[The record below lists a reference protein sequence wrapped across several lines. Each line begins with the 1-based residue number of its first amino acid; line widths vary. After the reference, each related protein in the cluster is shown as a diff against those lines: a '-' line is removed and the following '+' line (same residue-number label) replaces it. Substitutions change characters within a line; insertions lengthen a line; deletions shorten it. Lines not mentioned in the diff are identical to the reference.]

1 MTYNTIILV
10 DDNATTLFYNKDVIA
25 DFAPEA
31 EVLSYD
37 NPELF
42 LNAFLGNPDMGE
54 GRRLL
59 LIDIS
64 MPEVSGFE
72 VLEKLEE
79 ECDDL
84 AKLDILIVT
93 SSNLKSDLEK
103 SGRFSNVRG
112 YIEKPLDTSKLK
124 RSLKMN

>member
-1 MTYNTIILV
+1 MNYKTIILV
-10 DDNATTLFYNKDVIA
+10 DDNTTTLFYNKDVIT

-31 EVLSYD
+31 DILSYD

-42 LNAFLGNPDMGE
+42 LHAFLGNSENSE
-54 GRRLL
+54 GRKLL
-59 LIDIS
+59 LLDIS
-64 MPEVSGFE
+64 MPEFSGFE

-84 AKLDILIVT
+84 SKLDILMIT

-103 SGRFSNVRG
+103 SGRFSSVRG
-112 YIEKPLDTSKLK
+112 YIEKPLDTVKLK
-124 RSLKMN
+124 RTLRMS